1 MRENYYGEAGQ
12 KQEICPEE
20 LRPLRY
26 NAGLKCD
33 PTLEAMRPERSNK
46 HEALPSGEWKKMLIR
61 TEPRYSG
68 SFADAD
74 MQKFRPNPTENPME
88 DPWFTSRLPEQ
99 PAGPAMVANPGAA
112 YPQQDLLSQIKMR
125 NRRFQQ
131 SCAMEGM
138 QGAPM
143 MRGPVMAPPPQMMMQ
158 PQMTEEMMMMGG
170 MTDELAMIEQD
181 LNMTRRATRPFIPS
195 NDPAYSDLQKQV
207 QLLETLPNTPI
218 KPARFNAD
226 EFLSVDQLPAPKK
239 IAAKPESEAPKP
251 APRREVGIADQ
262 IAIRSYVLAKSVG
275 KSSD

>member
-1 MRENYYGEAGQ
+1 
-12 KQEICPEE
+12 
-20 LRPLRY
+20 
-26 NAGLKCD
+26 
-33 PTLEAMRPERSNK
+33 
-46 HEALPSGEWKKMLIR
+46 
-61 TEPRYSG
+61 
-68 SFADAD
+68 
-74 MQKFRPNPTENPME
+74 
-88 DPWFTSRLPEQ
+88 
-99 PAGPAMVANPGAA
+99 
-112 YPQQDLLSQIKMR
+112 
-125 NRRFQQ
+125 
-131 SCAMEGM
+131 
-138 QGAPM
+138 
-143 MRGPVMAPPPQMMMQ
+143 MMMQ
-158 PQMTEEMMMMGG
+158 PHMTEEMMMGG